1 MEDLLREAPPT
12 SEARTGDVPSIVR
25 QAIEE
30 FMRREQAKSEPA
42 YKVELQ
48 EERKRREQ
56 LERRLNELVDE
67 NRKHRQL
74 AEEAERSATVRAEFQ
89 RLGVGKVDLAL
100 RAVRDEITRTE
111 DGRLV
116 AKTDRGEVALRDYLT
131 SFVSENPEFLPARI
145 SGGAGLSPAERSTS
159 SGSGTVDLDKIRP
172 GMSTEEM
179 RKVREEIARLA
190 NQTLRGL

>member
-1 MEDLLREAPPT
+1 MEDLLREAPPA

-89 RLGVGKVDLAL
+89 RLGVGKVDLAF

-159 SGSGTVDLDKIRP
+159 GGSGTVDLDKIRP

>member
-89 RLGVGKVDLAL
+89 RLGVGKVDLAF